1 MSNGRFLTDL
11 ILPPR
16 CLVCNERLPVAPGHA
31 APPLCP
37 DCAFLWEAALRAS
50 CPSCYAAYPDCRCA
64 TPAMKRAGA
73 DVLVKLGPYGEEK
86 AELPV
91 RAVVWRAKRQRRRR
105 LFDFLAGELRPGL
118 LQTLE
123 KESIDPARCV
133 LTWLPRSRRAYCRY
147 GVDQAK
153 ELALAL
159 SRQTGIP
166 AERLLL
172 RTHDGRQQKELTAGA
187 RLENLQKAFEPTGDP
202 DGRTVL
208 LCDDLVTTGAGM
220 AAGTKRL
227 ISSGAARVIGVS
239 VAVTP
244 LKKQRAS
251 RPKVTVRGD

>member
-1 MSNGRFLTDL
+1 MSAGRFLSDL
-11 ILPPR
+11 FLPPR

-37 DCAFLWEAALRAS
+37 DCVYLWEAALRAS
-50 CPSCYAAYPDCRCA
+50 CPACFAAYPDCRCA
-64 TPAMKRAGA
+64 TPAMKRAGV

-86 AELPV
+86 SWMPV
-91 RAVVWRAKRQRRRR
+91 RTVVWRAKRQRRRR

-118 LQTLE
+118 LQALE
-123 KESIDPARCV
+123 KERIDPARCV
-133 LTWLPRSRRAYCRY
+133 LTWLPRSRRAFCRY

-172 RTHDGRQQKELTAGA
+172 RMHDGRQQKKLTAKA
-187 RLENLQKAFEPTGDP
+187 RLENLKKAFKTAGDP
-202 DGRTVL
+202 AGRTVL

-220 AAGTKRL
+220 AAGTALLKP
-227 ISSGAARVIGVS
+227 SAARIIGVCI
-239 VAVTP
+239 AVTP
-244 LKKQRAS
+244 LKKQKTARSAARS
-251 RPKVTVRGD
+251 DGA